1 MTVTLREYFD
11 AACVLHETI
20 RQIKSAGF
28 LLNPDGY
35 TAPAMEL
42 IGNTELKDIDAG
54 YADAERALD
63 EACKF
68 SNLINGCCE
77 ELLKTLPKAK
87 ACPTCGKSF
96 RASKTRDKDLREY
109 IAGLHGATLDV
120 ASEVLDPHERSSGS
134 DESRVGNWWLFEGF
148 PLNCDVVKV
157 NSLDI
162 TASGEY
168 AEQSCYTT
176 FSVGREHRRN
186 CAWGSLLHEDLE

>member
-68 SNLINGCCE
+68 SNLKDQRLYQIQ
-77 ELLKTLPKAK
+77 ELVAECLRFGDKT
-87 ACPTCGKSF
+87 
-96 RASKTRDKDLREY
+96 
-109 IAGLHGATLDV
+109 HG
-120 ASEVLDPHERSSGS
+120 
-134 DESRVGNWWLFEGF
+134 
-148 PLNCDVVKV
+148 
-157 NSLDI
+157 
-162 TASGEY
+162 
-168 AEQSCYTT
+168 
-176 FSVGREHRRN
+176 
-186 CAWGSLLHEDLE
+186 

>member
-1 MTVTLREYFD
+1 MPRTKKT
-11 AACVLHETI
+11 
-20 RQIKSAGF
+20 RQALKIKA
-28 LLNPDGY
+28 L
-35 TAPAMEL
+35 L
-42 IGNTELKDIDAG
+42 IGIGQCESEAASLLLVVWKGKPFTDAG
-54 YADAERALD
+54 EAILSFVN
-63 EACKF
+63 ACKAAAKAPERK
-68 SNLINGCCE
+68 LNGCCE

-186 CAWGSLLHEDLE
+186 CAWGSLVYEDFE